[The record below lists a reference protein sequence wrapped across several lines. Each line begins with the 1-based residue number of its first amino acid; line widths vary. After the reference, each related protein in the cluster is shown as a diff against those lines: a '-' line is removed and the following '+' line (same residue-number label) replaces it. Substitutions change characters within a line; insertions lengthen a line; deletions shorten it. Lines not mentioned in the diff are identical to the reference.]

1 MKFLIPIAA
10 PLLLGACA
18 ATPAET
24 ARATAV
30 AQGDANRLAKVLAG
44 FVPGRKTTC
53 IPSMRSSRTEVYGPT
68 LIVRDSVGS
77 SPVYVADTGGGCERA
92 ARGDIIVTVRSLGQ
106 MCSGDIIQTR
116 DQNQGFF
123 TGSCSPGEF
132 TEYRKAK

>member
-1 MKFLIPIAA
+1 MKPLIPIAA
-10 PLLLGACA
+10 LALLGACT

-30 AQGDANRLAKVLAG
+30 AQGDADRLAKALKG
-44 FVPGRKTTC
+44 FVPGRKSSC
-53 IPSMRSSRTEVYGPT
+53 VPSIRSARTEVYGPT
-68 LIVRDSVGS
+68 LLVRDSVGS
-77 SPVYVADTGGGCERA
+77 SPIYIADTGGGCERA
-92 ARGDIIVTVRSLGQ
+92 ARGDIIVTVRSFGQ

-116 DQNQGFF
+116 DRTQGFF